1 MWTVQNM
8 AKSKEKLLARELRRK
23 GLSVLVIAKNLHVSK
38 STASLWTKD
47 ISLTVQQL
55 EQLKQRTIRGAERGR
70 LLGAERQKNDRLKRI
85 ADGNEY
91 GNKRINSLI
100 KNEFFIAGI
109 ALYWAERNK
118 KMKKIEY
125 CNSDPKLVLFLLQW
139 FQKFFDL
146 TLNDFKCYVGVN
158 VIHKSRDLIIK
169 KYWSSLT
176 HIPLNQFT
184 KTSFKKSKS
193 KKIYENFNEHFGTL
207 SIKVLKPARILYK
220 IGGLVQALRDVSLSG

>member
-1 MWTVQNM
+1 MLIVQNM
-8 AKSKEKLLARELRRK
+8 AKSKEKLLARELRRE

-38 STASLWTKD
+38 STVSLWTKD
-47 ISLTVQQL
+47 ISLTIQQL
-55 EQLKQRTIRGAERGR
+55 EQLKQRTIRGAEKGR

-85 ADGNEY
+85 VDGNEY
-91 GNKRINSLI
+91 GHKRINSLI

-109 ALYWAERNK
+109 ALYWAEGNK

-125 CNSDPKLVLFLLQW
+125 CNSDPKLVLFLLRW
-139 FQKFFDL
+139 FQEFFDL
-146 TLNDFKCYVGVN
+146 ALNNFKCYVGVN

-176 HIPLNQFT
+176 HIPLSQFT
-184 KTSFKKSKS
+184 KTSFKQSKS
-193 KKIYENFNEHFGTL
+193 KKIYENFNDHFGTL

-220 IGGLVQALRDVSLSG
+220 IGGLVQALRDVSLPG